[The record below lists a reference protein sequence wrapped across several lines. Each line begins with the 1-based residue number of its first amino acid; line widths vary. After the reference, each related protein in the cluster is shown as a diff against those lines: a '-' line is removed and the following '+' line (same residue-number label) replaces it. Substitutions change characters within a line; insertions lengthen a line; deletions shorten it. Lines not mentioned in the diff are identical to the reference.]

1 MGQIF
6 KPRHNSIAKVS
17 VVGATLG
24 VLMIG
29 AVAWILRESPYNSGK
44 EVALSQPVPFSHQH
58 HAKELGI
65 DCRYCHTSVEKA
77 AYAGMPPTH
86 TCMSCHSQIWTN
98 AKLLKPVRDSYREGR
113 PIEWNEVYRLP
124 DYVYFNH
131 SIHVQKG
138 VGCTSCHTGID
149 RMAMTEK
156 SRTFW
161 MKDCLACH
169 RHPEKYLR
177 PKDQVFSL
185 DWPPENTGHE
195 LQEGKKRIVEY
206 SIPLH
211 RLTNCMTCH
220 R

>member
-1 MGQIF
+1 MGQLF
-6 KPRHNSIAKVS
+6 KPRHNSIARVS
-17 VVGATLG
+17 IVASVLG
-24 VLMIG
+24 VLLIG
-29 AVAWILRESPYNSGK
+29 AVAWTIRESPYNSAKGI
-44 EVALSQPVPFSHQH
+44 ALSQPIPFSHQH

-98 AKLLKPVRDSYREGR
+98 AKLLKPVRDSYRDDV
-113 PIEWNEVYRLP
+113 PIHWNQVYRLP

-149 RMAMTEK
+149 QMALTSK

-161 MKDCLACH
+161 MKDCLECH

-185 DWPPENTGHE
+185 TWPSENTGLLLE
-195 LQEGKKRIVEY
+195 EGKKRITEY
-206 SIPLH
+206 NIPMH